1 MHNLK
6 SLKHKL
12 ILIGASTG
20 GPGHIQKIVASL
32 SFDFNASIVIAQH
45 MGDEYLQS
53 FAKLLDEKCRLPV
66 FLVEDG
72 MCIEP
77 SSVYI
82 CSKICTLNMH
92 LDEITFSK
100 KRSEKPGFNPDINM
114 LFNSATSFVENIQML
129 GVILTGI
136 GSDGAEGCFSLVNS
150 GALCIAESQKSA
162 VVFGMPKKAK
172 ELSSDVKVKEL
183 DEIIK
188 EIKRFGS

>member
-1 MHNLK
+1 MPNLK

-32 SFDFNASIVIAQH
+32 NFDFNASIVIAQH

-53 FAKLLDEKCRLPV
+53 FAKLLNEKCKLPV

-72 MCIEP
+72 MCIKP
-77 SSVYI
+77 SCVYI
-82 CSKICTLNMH
+82 CSRVCTLSMH
-92 LDEITFSK
+92 TDEISFSK
-100 KRSEKPGFNPDINM
+100 KRSEKPGFNPDINT
-114 LFNSATSFVENIQML
+114 LFNSASNFVKNAEML

-136 GSDGAEGCFSLVNS
+136 GSDGAKGCFSLVKS

-172 ELSSDVKVKEL
+172 ELSDDIKVKEL
-183 DEIIK
+183 DEIIE
-188 EIKRFGS
+188 EIRRFGS